1 MAKKI
6 RKKKATNKS
15 TEWIAGYISANR
27 ATSEENERRRK
38 EEGFQEQKGLRNI
51 NSTEKVYVTIIV
63 LGLIG
68 IFVKYV
74 VLKMF

>member
-38 EEGFQEQKGLRNI
+38 EEGFQEQKGLRNL
-51 NSTEKVYVTIIV
+51 NSTEKVDVTIIV

>member
-1 MAKKI
+1 MAKKT
-6 RKKKATNKS
+6 KKKKVTNKS
-15 TEWIAGYISANR
+15 TERIAGYISANR

-38 EEGFQEQKGLRNI
+38 EDGFQEQKGLKNL
-51 NSTEKVYVTIIV
+51 NSTEKVYVTVIV

-68 IFVKYV
+68 IFIKYV

>member
-38 EEGFQEQKGLRNI
+38 EEGFQEQKGLRTL

>member
-1 MAKKI
+1 MAKKT
-6 RKKKATNKS
+6 KKKNVTNKS

-38 EEGFQEQKGLRNI
+38 EEGFQEQKGLKNL
-51 NSTEKVYVTIIV
+51 NSTEKVYVTVIV
-63 LGLIG
+63 LCLIG
-68 IFVKYV
+68 IFIKYV